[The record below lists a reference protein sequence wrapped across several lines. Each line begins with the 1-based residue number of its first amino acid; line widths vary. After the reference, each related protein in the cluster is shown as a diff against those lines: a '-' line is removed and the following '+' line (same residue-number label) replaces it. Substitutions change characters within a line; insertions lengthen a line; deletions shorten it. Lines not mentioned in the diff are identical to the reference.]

1 MITVSEKKPSTTARR
16 TAPRFGICLPRRR
29 EMIAT
34 PIEIQMKT
42 SLKAKSPHVAS
53 PIPEMLRFHAAVAVN
68 ASEPPTQSGF
78 VIQ

>member
-1 MITVSEKKPSTTARR
+1 MITVSEKNPSTTARR
-16 TAPRFGICLPRRR
+16 TAPRFGIHLPRRS

-42 SLKAKSPHVAS
+42 SLKAKSPTRSIADSRDVAV
-53 PIPEMLRFHAAVAVN
+53 PRAVAMN